1 MATTAELQG
10 YLAEAEAAYRDLMIG
25 KSAVEF
31 RDSNGESVRY
41 TTANAR
47 LLKAY
52 IADLKVQIAG
62 LDACYRRPLRPVWG

>member
-10 YLAEAEAAYRDLMIG
+10 YLAEAEAAFRALVTG

-41 TTANAR
+41 TTANVR
-47 LLKAY
+47 SLKAY
-52 IADLKVQIAG
+52 IAELKAQIAG
-62 LDACYRRPLRPVWG
+62 YDACLRRPLRPVWG